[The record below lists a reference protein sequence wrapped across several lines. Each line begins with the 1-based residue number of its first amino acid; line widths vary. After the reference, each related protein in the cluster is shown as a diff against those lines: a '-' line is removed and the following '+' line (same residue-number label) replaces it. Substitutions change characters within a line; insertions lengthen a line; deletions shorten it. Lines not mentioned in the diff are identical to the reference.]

1 MLTKAFVNCSESCCK
16 IRYSLATN
24 FHFGVILP
32 LDLSWD
38 IKLMEVQI
46 HPSHTLRHVRI
57 NKISSFPLPKS
68 VNNWVIKQKLL
79 AKQSLNQA
87 WHDSWMAFYS
97 TAVTIHF

>member
-1 MLTKAFVNCSESCCK
+1 M
-16 IRYSLATN
+16 
-24 FHFGVILP
+24 
-32 LDLSWD
+32 
-38 IKLMEVQI
+38 
-46 HPSHTLRHVRI
+46 

-68 VNNWVIKQKLL
+68 VNNRVIEQKLL